1 MLTSVKELR
10 ALVKERGFKVSARKV
25 TAGKKVQQFLP
36 RDALQKMLA
45 TGVQAKP
52 PASWSGGTSPGTPPR
67 VKVAK
72 KTIVKKTASKTAKT
86 SKDARKRNTSKAA
99 ESMRKKLAKLVPGYE
114 SSGRTLDQLQ
124 RDLNAHFAV
133 RLNSGRVVD
142 ARKVAKN
149 LKWVPGG
156 AWSAWNHGT
165 FLTDRSDGSSYT
177 PYENTYL
184 TPYNIEGIHDLTGRY
199 PIAGE
204 RQNLYWDERAYDTK
218 RRLRRLHSQVPLP
231 DGLGSSLP
239 RY

>member
-1 MLTSVKELR
+1 MIPSVKELR

-25 TAGKKVQQFLP
+25 TADGKRVFQQFLP
-36 RDALQKMLA
+36 RNALEEMLV

-52 PASWSGGTSPGTPPR
+52 PASWSEGGTSPGTPPR
-67 VKVAK
+67 VKAAK
-72 KTIVKKTASKTAKT
+72 KTIVKKSTA
-86 SKDARKRNTSKAA
+86 KRNTSKAA
-99 ESMRKKLAKLVPGYE
+99 ESMRKKLAKLMPGYE
-114 SSGRTLDQLQ
+114 STGRTIDQLQ
-124 RDLNAHFAV
+124 RDLNAHFTV

-156 AWSAWNHGT
+156 AWSAQNHGT
-165 FLTDRSDGSSYT
+165 FLTDRNDGSSYT

-239 RY
+239 RYRN